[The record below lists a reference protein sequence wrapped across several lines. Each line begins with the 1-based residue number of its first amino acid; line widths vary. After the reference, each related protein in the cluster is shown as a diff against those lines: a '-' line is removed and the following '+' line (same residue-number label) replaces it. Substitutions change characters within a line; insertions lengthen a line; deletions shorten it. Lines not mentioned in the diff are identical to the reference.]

1 MSQGAGERRRVV
13 VTGLGSI
20 TSLGHDVG
28 TYWGNLLAGNSG
40 ITAITSFDASPY
52 PSRVGSEVKDFDPT
66 TVMDPKEAKRNDRY
80 VQLAMHAAKEA
91 FADSKLDLS
100 RLEKERFGVIISS
113 GIGGM
118 DTIEKQS
125 RTLFERGPRRV
136 SPFMIPMLIANMA
149 SGIVAIEFGAM
160 GPNFAVVTAC
170 AGGSHAIG
178 EAVRSIRFG
187 DADVMI
193 AGGSEAAVTS
203 LGYSGFCA
211 MKAMSTE
218 YNDDP
223 QRSSRPFDKN
233 RDGFVMGEG
242 SGILILEELE
252 HARARGAK
260 IYCEIAGY
268 GASCDAYHITSP
280 DPEGKGLAICVN
292 NALKSAGLEPD
303 AIDYINAHGTSTQLN
318 DKFETAAVKRVF
330 GDHAYK
336 LAMSSTKSMTG
347 HLLGAAGGIE
357 AVACAKAIETGAVPP
372 TINYETPDPECDL
385 DYVTEGKRDMPVRV
399 AMSNNL
405 GFGGHNVSLVF
416 KAME

>member
-1 MSQGAGERRRVV
+1 MSQGAGEHRRVV

-28 TYWGNLLAGNSG
+28 TYWNNLLAGNSG
-40 ITAITSFDASPY
+40 IGAITSFDASPY
-52 PSRVGSEVKDFDPT
+52 PSKVGSEVKDFDPT
-66 TVMDPKEAKRNDRY
+66 KVMDPKEAKRNDRY
-80 VQLAMHAAKEA
+80 VQLAMHASKEA
-91 FADSKLDLS
+91 FSDSKLDLE
-100 RLEKERFGVIISS
+100 RLDKERFGVIISS

-149 SGIVAIEFGAM
+149 SGVVAIEFGAM

-187 DADVMI
+187 DADIML
-193 AGGSEAAVTS
+193 AGGSEAAVTA

-211 MKAMSTE
+211 MKAMSTQ

-223 QRSSRPFDKN
+223 STSSRPFDLN

-242 SGILILEELE
+242 AGILVLEELE

-260 IYCEIAGY
+260 IYCELGGY

-280 DPEGKGLAICVN
+280 DPEGRGLAICAN
-292 NALKSAGLEPD
+292 HALKNAGVAPEEV
-303 AIDYINAHGTSTQLN
+303 DYINAHGTSTQLN
-318 DKFETAAVKRVF
+318 DKFETAAVKKVF
-330 GDHAYK
+330 GEHAGT

-357 AVACAKAIETGAVPP
+357 AVVCAKAIETGAVPP

-385 DYVTEGKRDMPVRV
+385 DYVTEGKREMPVRV

-405 GFGGHNVSLVF
+405 GFGGQNVSLVF
-416 KAME
+416 KALD

>member
-1 MSQGAGERRRVV
+1 MSQGKGERRVV
-13 VTGLGSI
+13 ITGLGSI
-20 TSLGHDVG
+20 TSLGHDVV
-28 TYWGNLLAGNSG
+28 TYWNNLLAGNSG
-40 ITAITSFDASPY
+40 IGVVTSFDASPY
-52 PSRVGSEVKDFDPT
+52 PSRVASEVKDFDPT

-80 VQLAMHAAKEA
+80 VQLAMAASKEA
-91 FADSKLDLS
+91 FADSKLDLV
-100 RLEKERFGVIISS
+100 RINKERFGVIISS

-149 SGIVAIEFGAM
+149 SGVVAIEFGAM

-178 EAVRSIRFG
+178 EAARSIRFG
-187 DADVMI
+187 DADVML
-193 AGGSEAAVTS
+193 AGGSEAAVTA

-218 YNDDP
+218 YNDNP
-223 QRSSRPFDKN
+223 TRSSRPFDLT

-242 SGILILEELE
+242 AGILVLEELE
-252 HARARGAK
+252 HARARGAH
-260 IYCEIAGY
+260 IYCELAGY

-280 DPEGKGLAICVN
+280 DPEGRGLAICARQ
-292 NALKSAGLEPD
+292 ALKNAGVTPD
-303 AIDYINAHGTSTQLN
+303 QVDYINAHGTSTQLN
-318 DKFETAAVKRVF
+318 DKFETAAVKKVF

-357 AVACAKAIETGAVPP
+357 AVVCAKAIEMNVVPP

-385 DYVTEGKRDMPVRV
+385 DYVTEGKRAMSVRV

-405 GFGGHNVSLVF
+405 GFGGHNVSLIF
-416 KAME
+416 KALA

>member
-1 MSQGAGERRRVV
+1 MSQGKGERRVV

-20 TSLGHDVG
+20 TSLGHDVS
-28 TYWGNLLAGNSG
+28 TYWDNLLAGNSG
-40 ITAITSFDASPY
+40 IGAVTSFDASPY
-52 PSRVGSEVKDFDPT
+52 PSKVASEVKDFDPT

-80 VQLAMHAAKEA
+80 VQLAMAASKEA
-91 FADSKLDLS
+91 FADSKLDLERIS
-100 RLEKERFGVIISS
+100 KERFGVIISS

-149 SGIVAIEFGAM
+149 SGVVAIEFGAM

-170 AGGSHAIG
+170 AGGSHSIG
-178 EAVRSIRFG
+178 EAVRSIRFD
-187 DADVMI
+187 DADIMI
-193 AGGSEAAVTS
+193 AGGSEAAVTA

-211 MKAMSTE
+211 MKAMSTQ
-218 YNDDP
+218 YNDNP
-223 QRSSRPFDKN
+223 STSSRPFDLN

-242 SGILILEELE
+242 AGILVLEELE

-260 IYCEIAGY
+260 IYCELAGY
-268 GASCDAYHITSP
+268 GASCDAFHIASP
-280 DPEGKGLAICVN
+280 DPEGKGLTICAN
-292 NALKSAGLEPD
+292 QALKNAGVAPEEV
-303 AIDYINAHGTSTQLN
+303 DYINAHGTSTQLN
-318 DKFETAAVKRVF
+318 DKFETVAVKKVF
-330 GDHAYK
+330 GDHANK
-336 LAMSSTKSMTG
+336 LAVSSTKSMTG

-357 AVACAKAIETGAVPP
+357 AVACAKAIEVGAVPP
-372 TINYETPDPECDL
+372 TINYETPDPVCDL
-385 DYVTEGKRDMPVRV
+385 DYVTDGKREMPLRV

-416 KAME
+416 KALD

>member
-1 MSQGAGERRRVV
+1 MSQGKGERRVV

-20 TSLGHDVG
+20 TSLGHDVS
-28 TYWGNLLAGNSG
+28 TYWDNLLAGNSG
-40 ITAITSFDASPY
+40 IGAVTSFDASPY
-52 PSRVGSEVKDFDPT
+52 PSKVASEVKDFDPT

-80 VQLAMHAAKEA
+80 VQLAMAASKEA
-91 FADSKLDLS
+91 FADSKLDLERIS
-100 RLEKERFGVIISS
+100 KERFGVIISS

-149 SGIVAIEFGAM
+149 SGVVAIEFGAM

-170 AGGSHAIG
+170 AGGSHSIG
-178 EAVRSIRFG
+178 EAVRSIRFD
-187 DADVMI
+187 DADIMI
-193 AGGSEAAVTS
+193 AGGSEAAVTA

-211 MKAMSTE
+211 MKAMSTQ
-218 YNDDP
+218 YNDNP
-223 QRSSRPFDKN
+223 STSSRPFDLN

-242 SGILILEELE
+242 AGILVLEELE

-260 IYCEIAGY
+260 IYCELAGY
-268 GASCDAYHITSP
+268 GASCDAFHITSP
-280 DPEGKGLAICVN
+280 DPEGKGLTICAN
-292 NALKSAGLEPD
+292 QALKNAGVAPEEV
-303 AIDYINAHGTSTQLN
+303 DYINAHGTSTQLN
-318 DKFETAAVKRVF
+318 DKFETAAVKKVF
-330 GDHAYK
+330 GDHANK

-357 AVACAKAIETGAVPP
+357 AVACAKAIEVGAVPP
-372 TINYETPDPECDL
+372 TINYETPDPVCDL
-385 DYVTEGKRDMPVRV
+385 DYVTDGKREMPVRV

-416 KAME
+416 KALD

>member
-1 MSQGAGERRRVV
+1 MSQGKGERRVV

-20 TSLGHDVG
+20 TSLGHDVS
-28 TYWGNLLAGNSG
+28 TYWDNLLAGNSG
-40 ITAITSFDASPY
+40 IGAVTSFDASPY
-52 PSRVGSEVKDFDPT
+52 PSKVASEVKDFDPT

-80 VQLAMHAAKEA
+80 VQLAMAASKEA
-91 FADSKLDLS
+91 FADSKLDLERIS
-100 RLEKERFGVIISS
+100 KERFGVIISS

-149 SGIVAIEFGAM
+149 SGVVAIEFGAM

-170 AGGSHAIG
+170 AGGSHSIG
-178 EAVRSIRFG
+178 EAVRSIRFD
-187 DADVMI
+187 DADIMI
-193 AGGSEAAVTS
+193 AGGSEAAVTA

-211 MKAMSTE
+211 MRAMSTQ
-218 YNDDP
+218 YNDNP
-223 QRSSRPFDKN
+223 STSSRPFDLN

-242 SGILILEELE
+242 AGILVLEELE

-260 IYCEIAGY
+260 IYCELAGY
-268 GASCDAYHITSP
+268 GASCDAFHITSP
-280 DPEGKGLAICVN
+280 DPEGKGLAICAN
-292 NALKSAGLEPD
+292 QALKNAGVAPEEV
-303 AIDYINAHGTSTQLN
+303 DYINAHGTSTQLN
-318 DKFETAAVKRVF
+318 DKFETAAVKKVF
-330 GDHAYK
+330 GNHANK

-357 AVACAKAIETGAVPP
+357 AVACAKAIEVGVVPP
-372 TINYETPDPECDL
+372 TINYETPDPACGL
-385 DYVTEGKRDMPVRV
+385 DYVTDGKREMPVRV

-416 KAME
+416 RALD